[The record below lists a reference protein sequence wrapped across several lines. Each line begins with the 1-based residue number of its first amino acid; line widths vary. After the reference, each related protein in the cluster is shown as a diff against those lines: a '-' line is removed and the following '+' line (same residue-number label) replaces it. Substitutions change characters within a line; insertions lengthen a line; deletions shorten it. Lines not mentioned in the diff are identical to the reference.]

1 MVPMKYLSNF
11 WRTLEMSVEM
21 VCKLFF
27 FVGDQVNQVP
37 TFTITDTKLY
47 GPVVTL
53 STQDN
58 IKLIKQLEFCLKR
71 TINWNKYQ
79 SKKTNQWKNKYLEL
93 VTDSSFQGVN
103 TLFVSSFENE
113 EDQVNY
119 KNQYLPN
126 VQIKNYNIMIDG
138 RKF

>member
-58 IKLIKQLEFCLKR
+58 AKLLQRLKSGFKR
-71 TINWNKYQ
+71 T
-79 SKKTNQWKNKYLEL
+79 
-93 VTDSSFQGVN
+93 VC
-103 TLFVSSFENE
+103 
-113 EDQVNY
+113 
-119 KNQYLPN
+119 
-126 VQIKNYNIMIDG
+126 
-138 RKF
+138 